1 MTYITS
7 RVAKAAAAVL
17 GFFLVCDSVHAAT
30 FQTFVDDE
38 SGFMAALGPATVVK
52 TENFA
57 SAADLSP
64 VAPAAGAPD
73 VWNGFTAQVYG
84 SGRPYYGG
92 ARYCQD
98 LGGRTCINWNS
109 SAPRI
114 PGLYGDFGP
123 GLGIS
128 LKPASPTIAAIRF
141 DFIDWN
147 DGSQRS
153 DLTVIASDGSTT
165 TVTGPTNPSK
175 APPKKF
181 GVVLSAADIA
191 AGRYI
196 TELRWMGLPNNS
208 EVVGFYNVK
217 TFANPVLESS
227 VKPSVKPVPSL
238 SAWALALLSLLMLGL
253 VGIKGWRKN

>member
-84 SGRPYYGG
+84 SGGPYYGG

-98 LGGRTCINWNS
+98 LGGSNCIYWNS

-128 LKPASPTIAAIRF
+128 LKPASPTIAAISF

-147 DGSQRS
+147 DGGQRS

-165 TVTGPTNPSK
+165 TVTGPTNPYN

-196 TELRWMGLPNNS
+196 TELRWMGLPNSS

-217 TFANPVLESS
+217 TFTNPVLES
-227 VKPSVKPVPSL
+227 SVKPVPSL